1 MSKVEDNYNDYDMMC
16 IFYLG
21 IEIRKMLLLEDCH
34 LYIDAYYNVVKFI
47 YEQYK
52 EHDDKNVSLLDSI
65 HNFINVFESSILFEI
80 KESGCIEL

>member
-1 MSKVEDNYNDYDMMC
+1 MKNNYTDYDMEC

-34 LYIDAYYNVVKFI
+34 LYIDEYYNVVKDI
-47 YEQYK
+47 YKRYK
-52 EHDDKNVSLLDSI
+52 NHDDKNVSLLDSI
-65 HNFINVFESSILFEI
+65 HNFINEFEIAILNQI